1 MELLVRKQFKKRD
14 LCLRDLGYFD
24 LEELDHLEIQ
34 GAYYVSRVKVNT
46 SLFIKNDTPEV
57 FYSTGEIKK
66 HSNFTRVELEPF
78 LTELKPGQTI
88 DLLWTFQ
95 ALRCASRYPPTKY
108 LQNVFTICTP
118 YTGKS
123 KLCLKPGSQFLK

>member
-1 MELLVRKQFKKRD
+1 M
-14 LCLRDLGYFD
+14 
-24 LEELDHLEIQ
+24 
-34 GAYYVSRVKVNT
+34 YYVSRVKVNT

-88 DLLWTFQ
+88 KLPKVYCI
-95 ALRCASRYPPTKY
+95 R
-108 LQNVFTICTP
+108 
-118 YTGKS
+118 S
-123 KLCLKPGSQFLK
+123 KRLGARLVIHRLTENQ